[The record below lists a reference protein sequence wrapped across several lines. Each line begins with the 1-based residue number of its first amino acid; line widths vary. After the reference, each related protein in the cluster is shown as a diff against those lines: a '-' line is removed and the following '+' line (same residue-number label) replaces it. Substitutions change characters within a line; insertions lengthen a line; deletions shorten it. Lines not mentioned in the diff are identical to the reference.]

1 MSDKTIYV
9 AIGGLL
15 VNENRRFT
23 GSTPAEGDG
32 LLWAIKFS
40 STTSFAA
47 EVKPSAQYRR
57 TSLHVKV
64 K

>member
-9 AIGGLL
+9 ALGGLL

-23 GSTPAEGDG
+23 GSTPAEGDE
-32 LLWAIKFS
+32 LLRAIKIS
-40 STTSFAA
+40 STTSIAG
-47 EVKPSAQYRR
+47 EVKPSAQYGK